1 MIRTFRYSFILA
13 KIYGML
19 ARSFIGENYR
29 EILRLKRVQDI
40 YDRLYPGERAE
51 KPEHHLTAELEA
63 RIVQSGIAT
72 MIFVLDLMGEPEE
85 ILVHILRKFEYQGV
99 KSLLRGLAPASAGSA
114 AGSAEGTAEGTAEGS
129 AAGSPP
135 HGATAEE
142 LVPAQVWDLGRY
154 GSVDLAHSRDPLAS
168 IEESPYAWV
177 VPLAKTTPIVRI
189 ENMLDQEYYRRLL
202 ALTRALH
209 AKDRTGVSR
218 LVHLEI
224 GLADVLWALR
234 LRFSFGM
241 DAEKARDLL
250 IPGVLEAERRAVAQ
264 AFDIPA
270 DSIEGWRKWRF
281 GWLVEDQLSESFQAP
296 DPVRA
301 EQKGTRRLYIRAHQ
315 LFHQD
320 PFTLTPIVAFFKLK
334 EYEVGLLKTAVE
346 ALRLSVSA
354 QDILALVGA
363 T

>member
-1 MIRTFRYSFILA
+1 MIRTFRYAFILA

-19 ARSFIGENYR
+19 ARSFIGQNYR
-29 EILRLKRVQDI
+29 DILRLKRVQDI

-51 KPEHHLTAELEA
+51 KPEHQLTTELEA
-63 RIVQSGIAT
+63 RIVQSGIAA
-72 MIFVLDLMGEPEE
+72 MIFVLDMLGEPEE

-99 KSLLRGLAPASAGSA
+99 KSVLRGLAPAADGSTE
-114 AGSAEGTAEGTAEGS
+114 GSTEGTL
-129 AAGSPP
+129 PP
-135 HGATAEE
+135 
-142 LVPAQVWDLGRY
+142 QVWDLGRY
-154 GSVDLAHSRDPLAS
+154 GSVDLAHSRDPLSS
-168 IEESPYAWV
+168 IRDSPYAWV
-177 VPLAKTTPIVRI
+177 VPLARTTPIVRI

-202 ALTRALH
+202 ALTRALP
-209 AKDRTGVSR
+209 AKDRKGVSR
-218 LVHLEI
+218 LVQLESS
-224 GLADVLWALR
+224 LADVLWALR

-241 DAEKARDLL
+241 ELEKARDLL
-250 IPGVLEAERRAVAQ
+250 IHGMLEAERRAVAQ

-281 GWLVEDQLSESFQAP
+281 GWLVEDQLTESFRAP

-301 EQKGTRRLYIRAHQ
+301 EQKGTRRLYTRAHQ

-346 ALRLSVSA
+346 ALRLSVSE

>member
-1 MIRTFRYSFILA
+1 MIRTFRYAFILA

-29 EILRLKRVQDI
+29 DILRLKRVQDI

-51 KPEHHLTAELEA
+51 KPEHQLTTELEA
-63 RIVQSGIAT
+63 RIVQSGIAS
-72 MIFVLDLMGEPEE
+72 MIFVLDMLGEPEE

-99 KSLLRGLAPASAGSA
+99 KSVLRGLAPA
-114 AGSAEGTAEGTAEGS
+114 
-129 AAGSPP
+129 
-135 HGATAEE
+135 AEE
-142 LVPAQVWDLGRY
+142 TLPPQVWDLGRY
-154 GSVDLAHSRDPLAS
+154 GSVDLAHSRDPLSS
-168 IEESPYAWV
+168 IGDSPYAWV
-177 VPLAKTTPIVRI
+177 VPLARTTPIVRI

-202 ALTRALH
+202 ALTRALP
-209 AKDRTGVSR
+209 AKDRKGVSR

-241 DAEKARDLL
+241 ELEKARDLL
-250 IPGVLEAERRAVAQ
+250 IPGMLDAERRAVAQ

-281 GWLVEDQLSESFQAP
+281 GWLVEDQLSESFRAP
-296 DPVRA
+296 DPVKA

-346 ALRLSVSA
+346 ALRLSVSE

>member
-99 KSLLRGLAPASAGSA
+99 KSVLRGLAPALAGSA
-114 AGSAEGTAEGTAEGS
+114 AGSAEGS
-129 AAGSPP
+129 AAGLPP
-135 HGATAEE
+135 HGAAAEE
-142 LVPAQVWDLGRY
+142 LVSAQVWDLGRY
-154 GSVDLAHSRDPLAS
+154 GSVDLVHSRDPLAS

-177 VPLAKTTPIVRI
+177 VPLVKTTPIVRI

-250 IPGVLEAERRAVAQ
+250 IPGMLDSERRAVAQ

-346 ALRLSVSA
+346 ALRLSVSE
-354 QDILALVGA
+354 QDVLALVGA

>member
-1 MIRTFRYSFILA
+1 MIRTFRYSFVLA

-19 ARSFIGENYR
+19 ARSFIGDNYR
-29 EILRLKRVQDI
+29 QILRLKRVQDI

-51 KPEHHLTAELEA
+51 KPEHQLTLELEA

-72 MIFVLDLMGEPEE
+72 MIFVMDLMGEPEQ
-85 ILVHILRKFEYQGV
+85 ILVHVLRKFEYQGV
-99 KSLLRGLAPASAGSA
+99 KSVLRGLPPAVLVSGEETPRAVPPRGGAPEERGAS
-114 AGSAEGTAEGTAEGS
+114 
-129 AAGSPP
+129 
-135 HGATAEE
+135 
-142 LVPAQVWDLGRY
+142 QVWDLGRF
-154 GSVDLAHSRDPLAS
+154 GSVDLAHAADPLAA
-168 IEESPYAWV
+168 IGESPYAWV
-177 VPLAKTTPIVRI
+177 LPLLKTTSVVRI
-189 ENMLDQEYYRRLL
+189 ENMLDQEYYRELL
-202 ALTRALH
+202 ALTRALPQ
-209 AKDRTGVSR
+209 KDRAGVSR

-234 LRFSFGM
+234 LRFAFGM
-241 DAEKARDLL
+241 DADRARGLL
-250 IPGVLEAERRAVAQ
+250 IPGLLEAERRAVEQ
-264 AFDIPA
+264 AFEIPA

-281 GWLVEDQLSESFQAP
+281 GWLVEDQLSESFRAP

-301 EQKGTRRLYIRAHQ
+301 EQKGTRRLYTRAHQ

-346 ALRLSVSA
+346 ALRLSVSE
-354 QDILALVGA
+354 QDVLALVGA

>member
-1 MIRTFRYSFILA
+1 MIRTFRYAFILA

-40 YDRLYPGERAE
+40 YDRLYPGERSE
-51 KPEHHLTAELEA
+51 KPEHQLTAELEA

-99 KSLLRGLAPASAGSA
+99 KSLLRGLAPGV
-114 AGSAEGTAEGTAEGS
+114 AGSAEGTAES
-129 AAGSPP
+129 PAAGSAPR
-135 HGATAEE
+135 GAAAEE
-142 LVPAQVWDLGRY
+142 AVPAQVWDLGRY

-168 IEESPYAWV
+168 IEDSPYAWV
-177 VPLAKTTPIVRI
+177 MPLARTTPVVRI

-202 ALTRALH
+202 ALTRALPQ
-209 AKDRTGVSR
+209 KDRTGVSR

-250 IPGVLEAERRAVAQ
+250 IPGMLEAERRAVAQ

-301 EQKGTRRLYIRAHQ
+301 EQKGTRRLYTRAHQ

-346 ALRLSVSA
+346 ALRLSVSE
-354 QDILALVGA
+354 QDVLALVGA

>member
-1 MIRTFRYSFILA
+1 MIRTFRYAFILA

-29 EILRLKRVQDI
+29 DILRLKRVQDI

-51 KPEHHLTAELEA
+51 KPEHQLTTELEA
-63 RIVQSGIAT
+63 RIVQSGIAS
-72 MIFVLDLMGEPEE
+72 MIFVLDMLGEPEE

-99 KSLLRGLAPASAGSA
+99 KSVLRGLAPALAGSA
-114 AGSAEGTAEGTAEGS
+114 AGSAEGST
-129 AAGSPP
+129 AGSPP
-135 HGATAEE
+135 YGAAAEE
-142 LVPAQVWDLGRY
+142 LASAQVWDLGRY
-154 GSVDLAHSRDPLAS
+154 GSVDLVHSRDLLAS

-177 VPLAKTTPIVRI
+177 VPLVKTTPIVRI

-250 IPGVLEAERRAVAQ
+250 IPGMLDSERRAVAQ

-346 ALRLSVSA
+346 ALRLSVSE
-354 QDILALVGA
+354 QDVLALVGA

>member
-1 MIRTFRYSFILA
+1 MTRTSRYAFVLA

-29 EILRLKRVQDI
+29 DILRLKRVHDI

-51 KPEHHLTAELEA
+51 MPEYRLTADLET

-72 MIFVLDLMGEPEE
+72 MIFILDLMGEPEP

-99 KSLLRGLAPASAGSA
+99 KSLLRGLAPDA
-114 AGSAEGTAEGTAEGS
+114 AGSS
-129 AAGSPP
+129 
-135 HGATAEE
+135 AEE
-142 LVPAQVWDLGRY
+142 RLPAQVWDLGRY
-154 GSVDLAHSRDPLAS
+154 GSVDLAHAREPIAAL
-168 IEESPYAWV
+168 EQSPYAWV
-177 VPLAKTTPIVRI
+177 LPLVKTTPIVRI

-202 ALTRALH
+202 ALTRALA
-209 AKDRTGVSR
+209 AKDRAGVSR

-224 GLADVLWALR
+224 SLADVLWALR
-234 LRFSFGM
+234 LRFAFGM

-250 IPGVLEAERRAVAQ
+250 IPGMLEAERRAVAQ

-270 DSIEGWRKWRF
+270 DSIEGWRKWRY
-281 GWLVEDQLSESFQAP
+281 GWLVEDQLSESFRAP

-301 EQKGTRRLYIRAHQ
+301 EQKGTRRLYTRAHQ

-346 ALRLSVSA
+346 ALRLSVSE
-354 QDILALVGA
+354 QDVLALVGA

>member
-19 ARSFIGENYR
+19 AKSFIGENYR

-51 KPEHHLTAELEA
+51 KPEHQLTSDLET

-72 MIFVLDLMGEPEE
+72 MIFVLDLMGEPEQ
-85 ILVHILRKFEYQGV
+85 ILVHILRKFEYQGL
-99 KSLLRGLAPASAGSA
+99 KSMLRGLAPA
-114 AGSAEGTAEGTAEGS
+114 AEGAV
-129 AAGSPP
+129 
-135 HGATAEE
+135 AEE
-142 LVPAQVWDLGRY
+142 SVSAQVWDLGRY
-154 GSVDLAHSRDPLAS
+154 GSVDLAYSRDPLAAL
-168 IEESPYAWV
+168 EASPYAWV
-177 VPLAKTTPIVRI
+177 VPLVRTTPIVRI
-189 ENMLDQEYYRRLL
+189 ENLLDQEYYRRLL
-202 ALTRALH
+202 ALTRALP

-250 IPGVLEAERRAVAQ
+250 IPGMLDAERRAVAQ

-281 GWLVEDQLSESFQAP
+281 GWLVEDQLSESFRAP

-301 EQKGTRRLYIRAHQ
+301 EQKATRRLYIRAHQ

>member
-1 MIRTFRYSFILA
+1 MIRTFRYSFVLA

-19 ARSFIGENYR
+19 ARSFVGDNYR
-29 EILRLKRVQDI
+29 QILRLKRVQDI

-51 KPEHHLTAELEA
+51 KPEHQLTLELEA

-72 MIFVLDLMGEPEE
+72 MIFVMDLMGEPEQ
-85 ILVHILRKFEYQGV
+85 ILVHVLRKFEYQGV
-99 KSLLRGLAPASAGSA
+99 KSVLRGLAPA
-114 AGSAEGTAEGTAEGS
+114 EER
-129 AAGSPP
+129 
-135 HGATAEE
+135 GA
-142 LVPAQVWDLGRY
+142 AQVWDLGRF
-154 GSVDLAHSRDPLAS
+154 GSVDLAHAADPLAA
-168 IEESPYAWV
+168 IGESPYAWV
-177 VPLAKTTPIVRI
+177 VPLLKTTPVVRI
-189 ENMLDQEYYRRLL
+189 ENMLDQEYYRQLL
-202 ALTRALH
+202 ALTRALPQ
-209 AKDRTGVSR
+209 KDRVGVSR

-234 LRFSFGM
+234 LRFAFGM
-241 DAEKARDLL
+241 DAEKARGLL
-250 IPGVLEAERRAVAQ
+250 IPGMLEAERRAVEQ
-264 AFDIPA
+264 AFEIPA

-281 GWLVEDQLSESFQAP
+281 GWLVEDQLSESFRAP

-346 ALRLSVSA
+346 ALRLSVSE
-354 QDILALVGA
+354 QDVLALVGA